1 MKHTMLAM
9 TRFSLRDGFYAEVIA
24 EKDEIAFWLGHEE
37 ADIKEKMFALSA
49 QLAPAERWETL
60 LADNCE
66 DYLEDFSEAWLD
78 E

>member
-24 EKDEIAFWLGHEE
+24 EKDEVAFWLGHEE

-60 LADNCE
+60 LDDNCE
-66 DYLEDFSEAWLD
+66 EYMEEFSEAWLD

>member
-9 TRFSLRDGFYAEVIA
+9 TRFSLRDGFYAEVIT
-24 EKDEIAFWLGHEE
+24 EKDEVAFWLGHEE
-37 ADIKEKMFALSA
+37 ADIKEKMFALSV

-66 DYLEDFSEAWLD
+66 EYMEDFSEAWL
-78 E
+78 EE

>member
-66 DYLEDFSEAWLD
+66 DYMEDFSEAWLD

>member
-9 TRFSLRDGFYAEVIA
+9 TRFFLRDGFYAEVIT
-24 EKDEIAFWLGHEE
+24 EKDEVAFWLGHEGT
-37 ADIKEKMFALSA
+37 DIKEKMFALSV

-66 DYLEDFSEAWLD
+66 EYMEDFSEAWL
-78 E
+78 EE